1 METIQSLKQRIH
13 ELERLLE
20 QAERKSDI
28 LTNLLKEATAEFNQ
42 ALDKVS
48 TSEANFRAIIENAP
62 EAIYI
67 LDLETRRI
75 LDCNP
80 YTIRWLG
87 YSRRKLLS
95 MQVEDILA
103 PGADGIIE
111 NIRQAVE
118 KGFVHIQERRFRT
131 KSGKLVDAEVTG
143 MLVEIQN
150 QKRFV
155 ALVRDITERK
165 EIEALQRYKEL
176 FDNVID
182 PVFIC
187 QPQGAF
193 LEVNDVACDR
203 LQYSRREIL
212 QMRFKDLVPPTHRRM
227 LQRMDEKIR
236 SGETVQAEIEVLT
249 RTGQTVPYEFHSRL
263 IDYQH
268 QLAVLSVARD
278 VSTRKKMEEKL
289 IRSERL
295 SAVGEMASGVAHN
308 FNNLL
313 QMILG
318 AGEAALAK
326 LGTGE
331 IRKGQEAILTLIE
344 ACQRGADIVK
354 RIKEFTLAKS
364 EDIQAAKVF
373 DLGDLISEAVQ
384 LTKPFWSDPASPGRY
399 RLNYVR
405 PLGALIKGNP
415 SEIYEV
421 LVNII
426 KNALEAMPQ
435 GGILT
440 IGSEMRNGHIHL
452 SVTDSGEG
460 ISEENLQRIF
470 QPFFTTKGKRS
481 SGLGLSSSY
490 GIIKKHQGIMVVKST
505 IGQGSTFTIS
515 LPLAQ
520 ARPKDELEPRS
531 AEQSGAGAK
540 IKFLMI
546 DDEINIL
553 KMMELFFEDTAV
565 DLTTAQSAEKGLRLI
580 RDGRFDAIL
589 CDFSMDGMNGL
600 ELSKAALDYTTHN
613 GHSKTP
619 FLLYTGLSQ
628 KLDSDELARC
638 GVDHVVQ
645 KPIPCADLLRI
656 VQKIAAR

>member
-1 METIQSLKQRIH
+1 METIQSLKQRIR
-13 ELERLLE
+13 ELEGLLE

-42 ALDKVS
+42 ALEKVS
-48 TSEANFRAIIENAP
+48 TSEANFRTIIENAP

-67 LDLETRRI
+67 LDLESRRI

-87 YSRRKLLS
+87 FSRKKLLS
-95 MQVEDILA
+95 MRVEDILA
-103 PGADGIIE
+103 PGANGIIE
-111 NIRQAVE
+111 NIRHAVE
-118 KGFVHIQERRFRT
+118 KGFVHIQERQFRT

-150 QKRFV
+150 KKRFV

-165 EIEALQRYKEL
+165 EIEALLRYKEL

-193 LEVNDVACDR
+193 LEVNDVACDQ
-203 LQYSRREIL
+203 LQYSRSEIL
-212 QMRFKDLVPPTHRRM
+212 QMRFKDIVPPSQRGV
-227 LQRMDEKIR
+227 LQRMDERIR
-236 SGETVQAEIEVLT
+236 CGETVQAEIEVMT
-249 RTGQTVPYEFHSRL
+249 HSGGTIPYEFHSRL

-268 QLAVLSVARD
+268 KPAVLSVARD
-278 VSTRKKMEEKL
+278 VSMRKKMEEKL

-318 AGEAALAK
+318 AGEAALSK
-326 LGTGE
+326 LGAGE
-331 IRKGQEAILTLIE
+331 IRKSQEAIYTLIE

-354 RIKEFTLAKS
+354 RIKEFTLAKND
-364 EDIQAAKVF
+364 EIKAAKVF

-384 LTKPFWSDPASPGRY
+384 LTKPFWSDPAAPGKY
-399 RLNYVR
+399 RLNYIR
-405 PLGALIKGNP
+405 PLGAMVKGNP
-415 SEIYEV
+415 SELYEV

-426 KNALEAMPQ
+426 KNALEAMPK
-435 GGILT
+435 GGTMT
-440 IGSEMRNGHIHL
+440 ISSEMRNGRIHL
-452 SVTDSGEG
+452 SVADTGEG
-460 ISEENLQRIF
+460 ISEENLQRLF

-490 GIIKKHQGIMVVKST
+490 GIVKKHQGSMAVKSVL
-505 IGQGSTFTIS
+505 GQGSTFVIS

-520 ARPKDELEPRS
+520 AKPTDVVKPPS
-531 AEQSGAGAK
+531 TVQSNAENK
-540 IKFLMI
+540 VKFLMI

-553 KMMELFFEDTAV
+553 KMMELYFEDTAV
-565 DLTTAQSAEKGLRLI
+565 NLTTAQSAEKGFRLFCE
-580 RDGRFDAIL
+580 GHYDAIL

-600 ELSKAALDYTTHN
+600 ELSKAALDYSKRN
-613 GHSKTP
+613 GQAKTP
-619 FLLYTGLSQ
+619 FLLYTGLNQ
-628 KLDSDELARC
+628 KLDPAELARC

-645 KPIPCADLLRI
+645 KPIPCADLLHI
-656 VQKIAAR
+656 VLETVAR